1 MSDRDLNINIRT
13 TADTSGATQAA
24 ASLDRIRES
33 GESISQTSGVMDQIA
48 DSLSRVK
55 TVAEETG
62 AAMKDGMGAE
72 YEQALEN
79 ANSKL
84 DQYADALTA
93 AGSRMK
99 AAFND
104 NPGLTGFI
112 DEVTNAVLT
121 SEEFRKKLEQVDDVF
136 EVLNNKMS
144 DLDLGAK
151 WGDDL
156 DENLQQIIDGYNK
169 EMDAADKAA
178 EKAEAAE
185 ARKQQMGERRKYV
198 RRAATV
204 ERLEANNR
212 RASATYEE
220 LQAELESYIA
230 KLEEARKAGDNVA
243 QADALKNIQDLGRR
257 IKTAGDAGQLTST
270 QVKGL
275 AGQITIAA
283 TRILGMSSALRGAI
297 PFIRLFGTT
306 VKTAM
311 GPLGWAM
318 LLIQGLTAGI
328 TALIDHFKTKSDELE
343 RQAEEKKKNMEK
355 LIQEANELKAQL
367 NHEAILQTEN
377 DLTSKI
383 ASNRKIETEA
393 LRESVREQQR
403 LIDLQSKILDE
414 QDRARLLDAETD
426 FYDGKYGNPNSSE
439 ARRKLERVQEGIRMD
454 ANARHRA
461 ESEEAASFN
470 VRSAEEELAK
480 AREATEQLTSRVAA
494 FENSGILSSKERT
507 ILDGQ
512 IGKKEQQIMEN
523 LLSVAKTARN
533 ATERSGGFTG
543 LGRISSDDMRK
554 WIKTLIENGGD
565 TSRLD
570 ESWLQKGNAMFGQNF
585 RSARQLM
592 EEVLNAGN
600 GRQQIAQL
608 NELKNRRKRSD
619 EALIDQGGDLSTDD
633 SRKKAYKV
641 HDEALTEARK
651 KQVEAMD
658 VQYAAED
665 NLEKATR
672 ALSDRRALNAAQE
685 RRDEAQQRNTEAKQ
699 KNAVK
704 KEEED
709 RIQKLAEVQM
719 REQQEQLKKKIREQ
733 EKKEKEQEQQYKES
747 LKNPDLSR
755 PGQKRGVKEALNKV
769 SKELAPEI
777 RKAMADGKISTE
789 ESKDLSRQ
797 FIEAV
802 KAQGIAYR
810 GNLETLTSYFQET
823 LNIIQQQ
830 AVNAAEAQKTT
841 ESLKAQLESVKKQV
855 ITIQRQRKNSR

>member
-1 MSDRDLNINIRT
+1 MSDRNLNINIRT

-33 GESISQTSGVMDQIA
+33 GESMSQTSGVMDRIA

-55 TVAEETG
+55 TAAGETG
-62 AAMKDGMGAE
+62 DAMKDGMGAE

-185 ARKQQMGERRKYV
+185 ARKQQAA
-198 RRAATV
+198 AATV

-275 AGQITIAA
+275 AGQITLAA

>member
-1 MSDRDLNINIRT
+1 MSDRNLNINIRT

-33 GESISQTSGVMDQIA
+33 GESTSQTSGVMDRIA

-55 TVAEETG
+55 TAAGETG
-62 AAMKDGMGAE
+62 DAMKDGMGAE
-72 YEQALEN
+72 YEKALEN

-104 NPGLTGFI
+104 NPGLSGFI

-185 ARKQQMGERRKYV
+185 ARKQQAA
-198 RRAATV
+198 AATV

-283 TRILGMSSALRGAI
+283 TRILGMSSSLRGAI
-297 PFIRLFGTT
+297 PFIHLFGTT
-306 VKTAM
+306 IKTAM

-480 AREATEQLTSRVAA
+480 ARETAEQLTSRVAA
-494 FENSGILSSKERT
+494 LENSGILSSKERT

-533 ATERSGGFTG
+533 AAERSGGFTG

-570 ESWLQKGNAMFGQNF
+570 ESWLQKGNAMFGRNF

-592 EEVLNAGN
+592 EEALNAGN

-633 SRKKAYKV
+633 SRKEAYKV
-641 HDEALTEARK
+641 HDEALTEARG
-651 KQVEAMD
+651 KQVEAMN

-733 EKKEKEQEQQYKES
+733 EKKEKEQEQQYKKS

-777 RKAMADGKISTE
+777 QKAMADGKLSAE

-802 KAQGIAYR
+802 KTQGITYR
-810 GNLETLTSYFQET
+810 GNLETLTGYFQET

-830 AVNAAEAQKTT
+830 AINAAEAQKTT
-841 ESLKAQLESVKKQV
+841 ERLKTQLESVKKQV
-855 ITIQRQRKNSR
+855 TTIQRQRKNSR

>member
-1 MSDRDLNINIRT
+1 MSDRNLNINIRT

-33 GESISQTSGVMDQIA
+33 GESMSQTSGVMDRIA

-55 TVAEETG
+55 TAAGETG
-62 AAMKDGMGAE
+62 DAMKDGMGAE
-72 YEQALEN
+72 YEKALEN

-185 ARKQQMGERRKYV
+185 ARKQQAA
-198 RRAATV
+198 AATV

-283 TRILGMSSALRGAI
+283 TRILGMSSSLRGAI
-297 PFIRLFGTT
+297 PFIHLFGTT
-306 VKTAM
+306 IKTAM

-383 ASNRKIETEA
+383 AINRKIETEA

-461 ESEEAASFN
+461 ESEEEASFN
-470 VRSAEEELAK
+470 VRSAEEELVK
-480 AREATEQLTSRVAA
+480 AREAAEQLTSRVAA

-570 ESWLQKGNAMFGQNF
+570 ESWLQKGNAMFGRNF

-600 GRQQIAQL
+600 GRQQITQL

-733 EKKEKEQEQQYKES
+733 EKKEKEQEQQYKEF

>member
-185 ARKQQMGERRKYV
+185 ARKQQAA
-198 RRAATV
+198 AATV

-297 PFIRLFGTT
+297 PFIHLFGTT
-306 VKTAM
+306 IKTAM

-343 RQAEEKKKNMEK
+343 RQAEQATERMKKRARDAAESIKKSYEAIQDYNKADRTQEINKGFEDFIKGITAEYRLQTQEIERQIQLRREEAARQKGIDTQEAELARVKLDNDFEDGKITKRQRDYGMMMIDQNLDDKIRRRDLEVAQKEFMDYGKQLDTAVQNRDRLQDKDFDMKFIQGQMPSLQEVRGLFNQQQKAQERIDAANRELKKMPNPDELKKQIDNLSKIPFQGIDILDNSRSTLLKELKEKQEKQQRLLSARDTAQDEGNAANVRIDELRDLFRQSGVNFEPSYKRGTDVTSRTGEYQKALEDQNSKAKELADKLADAREEAGKLGDIMGAYERNIVDQERSIRTQDQLNSANIDLFNKRADKKEAQEAKKAQEK
-355 LIQEANELKAQL
+355 LEKEHERELKK
-367 NHEAILQTEN
+367 LQ
-377 DLTSKI
+377 
-383 ASNRKIETEA
+383 
-393 LRESVREQQR
+393 REQQKDAKNTSKTFVQG
-403 LIDLQSKILDE
+403 LLMKTGESSSPQQSDLANK
-414 QDRARLLDAETD
+414 ALDAI
-426 FYDGKYGNPNSSE
+426 
-439 ARRKLERVQEGIRMD
+439 RKNI
-454 ANARHRA
+454 
-461 ESEEAASFN
+461 EAAAADGHIDE
-470 VRSAEEELAK
+470 AEMRELGKLYVAKLQELGLATKRAVNGLKEELTQGL
-480 AREATEQLTSRVAA
+480 R
-494 FENSGILSSKERT
+494 GINAQ
-507 ILDGQ
+507 IDA
-512 IGKKEQQIMEN
+512 IGKWAN
-523 LLSVAKTARN
+523 T
-533 ATERSGGFTG
+533 TERQKRPGGIVN
-543 LGRISSDDMRK
+543 LPY
-554 WIKTLIENGGD
+554 
-565 TSRLD
+565 
-570 ESWLQKGNAMFGQNF
+570 
-585 RSARQLM
+585 
-592 EEVLNAGN
+592 
-600 GRQQIAQL
+600 
-608 NELKNRRKRSD
+608 RKR
-619 EALIDQGGDLSTDD
+619 
-633 SRKKAYKV
+633 
-641 HDEALTEARK
+641 
-651 KQVEAMD
+651 
-658 VQYAAED
+658 
-665 NLEKATR
+665 
-672 ALSDRRALNAAQE
+672 
-685 RRDEAQQRNTEAKQ
+685 
-699 KNAVK
+699 
-704 KEEED
+704 
-709 RIQKLAEVQM
+709 
-719 REQQEQLKKKIREQ
+719 
-733 EKKEKEQEQQYKES
+733 
-747 LKNPDLSR
+747 
-755 PGQKRGVKEALNKV
+755 
-769 SKELAPEI
+769 
-777 RKAMADGKISTE
+777 
-789 ESKDLSRQ
+789 
-797 FIEAV
+797 
-802 KAQGIAYR
+802 
-810 GNLETLTSYFQET
+810 
-823 LNIIQQQ
+823 
-830 AVNAAEAQKTT
+830 
-841 ESLKAQLESVKKQV
+841 
-855 ITIQRQRKNSR
+855 

>member
-185 ARKQQMGERRKYV
+185 ARKQQAA
-198 RRAATV
+198 AATV

-257 IKTAGDAGQLTST
+257 IKTAGDAGELTST

-343 RQAEEKKKNMEK
+343 RQAEQATERMKKRARDAAESIKKSYEAIQDYNKADRTQEINRGFEDFIK
-355 LIQEANELKAQL
+355 GITAEYRLQTQEIERQIQLRREEAARQKGIDTQEAELARVKLDNDFEDGKITKRQRDYGMMMIDQNLDDKIRRRDLEVAQKEFMDYGKQLDTAVQNRDRLQDKDFDMKFIQGQMPSLQEVERLFQQQFKAQ
-367 NHEAILQTEN
+367 ERI
-377 DLTSKI
+377 D
-383 ASNRKIETEA
+383 ASNRKLPETEKRIADLEKVVNTA
-393 LRESVREQQR
+393 LSKGVEPGEAYNELLRQKEKKERLLSARDAAQNEGNAATVRIDELRDLFRQSGVNFEPSYQKGTDVTSRTGEYQKALEDQNSKAKELADKLADAREEAGRIGDIMGAYERNIVDQERSIRTQDRLNSANIDLFNKRADKKEAQEAKKAQEKLEKERDRELKKLQREQQKDTKEAFKTFVQG
-403 LIDLQSKILDE
+403 LLMKTGESSSPQQSDLANK
-414 QDRARLLDAETD
+414 ALDAI
-426 FYDGKYGNPNSSE
+426 
-439 ARRKLERVQEGIRMD
+439 RKNI
-454 ANARHRA
+454 
-461 ESEEAASFN
+461 EAAAADGN
-470 VRSAEEELAK
+470 IDEAEMRELGKLYVAKLQELGLATKRAINGLKEELTQGL
-480 AREATEQLTSRVAA
+480 R
-494 FENSGILSSKERT
+494 GINAQ
-507 ILDGQ
+507 IDA
-512 IGKKEQQIMEN
+512 IGKWANTTQRQKRPGGIVN
-523 LLSVAKTARN
+523 LPY
-533 ATERSGGFTG
+533 
-543 LGRISSDDMRK
+543 
-554 WIKTLIENGGD
+554 
-565 TSRLD
+565 
-570 ESWLQKGNAMFGQNF
+570 
-585 RSARQLM
+585 
-592 EEVLNAGN
+592 
-600 GRQQIAQL
+600 
-608 NELKNRRKRSD
+608 RKR
-619 EALIDQGGDLSTDD
+619 
-633 SRKKAYKV
+633 
-641 HDEALTEARK
+641 
-651 KQVEAMD
+651 
-658 VQYAAED
+658 
-665 NLEKATR
+665 
-672 ALSDRRALNAAQE
+672 
-685 RRDEAQQRNTEAKQ
+685 
-699 KNAVK
+699 
-704 KEEED
+704 
-709 RIQKLAEVQM
+709 
-719 REQQEQLKKKIREQ
+719 
-733 EKKEKEQEQQYKES
+733 
-747 LKNPDLSR
+747 
-755 PGQKRGVKEALNKV
+755 
-769 SKELAPEI
+769 
-777 RKAMADGKISTE
+777 
-789 ESKDLSRQ
+789 
-797 FIEAV
+797 
-802 KAQGIAYR
+802 
-810 GNLETLTSYFQET
+810 
-823 LNIIQQQ
+823 
-830 AVNAAEAQKTT
+830 
-841 ESLKAQLESVKKQV
+841 
-855 ITIQRQRKNSR
+855 

>member
-1 MSDRDLNINIRT
+1 MSDRNLNINIKT

-185 ARKQQMGERRKYV
+185 ARRQQ
-198 RRAATV
+198 AAATTV

-275 AGQITIAA
+275 AGQITLAA

-747 LKNPDLSR
+747 LKIRIYPGLVRKEVLKKLSI
-755 PGQKRGVKEALNKV
+755 K
-769 SKELAPEI
+769 
-777 RKAMADGKISTE
+777 
-789 ESKDLSRQ
+789 
-797 FIEAV
+797 
-802 KAQGIAYR
+802 
-810 GNLETLTSYFQET
+810 
-823 LNIIQQQ
+823 
-830 AVNAAEAQKTT
+830 
-841 ESLKAQLESVKKQV
+841 
-855 ITIQRQRKNSR
+855 

>member
-13 TADTSGATQAA
+13 TADSSGATQAA

-185 ARKQQMGERRKYV
+185 ARKQQAA
-198 RRAATV
+198 AATV

-328 TALIDHFKTKSDELE
+328 TALIDHFKTKSDELV
-343 RQAEEKKKNMEK
+343 RQAEQATERMKKRARDAAESIKKSYEAIQDYNKADRTQEINK
-355 LIQEANELKAQL
+355 GFEDFIKGITAEYRLQTQEIERQIQLRREEAALQKGIDTQEAELARVKLDNDFEDGKITKRQRDYGMMMIDQNLDDKIRRRDLEVAQKEFMDYGRQLDTAVQNRDRLQDKDFDMKFIQGQMPSLQEVERLFQQQFKAQ
-367 NHEAILQTEN
+367 ERI
-377 DLTSKI
+377 D
-383 ASNRKIETEA
+383 ASNRKLKKVQDNIEKNESILKDPFTKINKYKRAENEISKLQAEQQRILAARDAAKSEGNAATIKINELRDLFRQSGVNFEPSYQKGTDVTSRTGEYQKALEDQNTKAKELADKLADAREEA
-393 LRESVREQQR
+393 GKLGDIMGAYERNIVDQERSIRTQDRLNSANIDLFNKRADKKEAQEAKKAQEKFEKERDRELKKLQREQQKDTKEAFKTFVQG
-403 LIDLQSKILDE
+403 LLMKTGESSSPQQSDLANK
-414 QDRARLLDAETD
+414 ALDAI
-426 FYDGKYGNPNSSE
+426 
-439 ARRKLERVQEGIRMD
+439 RKNI
-454 ANARHRA
+454 
-461 ESEEAASFN
+461 EAAAADGN
-470 VRSAEEELAK
+470 IDEAEMRELGKLYVAKLQELGLATKRDINGLKEELTQGLK
-480 AREATEQLTSRVAA
+480 
-494 FENSGILSSKERT
+494 GINT
-507 ILDGQ
+507 QIDA
-512 IGKKEQQIMEN
+512 IGKWANTTQRQKRPGGIVN
-523 LLSVAKTARN
+523 LPY
-533 ATERSGGFTG
+533 
-543 LGRISSDDMRK
+543 
-554 WIKTLIENGGD
+554 
-565 TSRLD
+565 
-570 ESWLQKGNAMFGQNF
+570 
-585 RSARQLM
+585 
-592 EEVLNAGN
+592 
-600 GRQQIAQL
+600 
-608 NELKNRRKRSD
+608 RKR
-619 EALIDQGGDLSTDD
+619 
-633 SRKKAYKV
+633 
-641 HDEALTEARK
+641 
-651 KQVEAMD
+651 
-658 VQYAAED
+658 
-665 NLEKATR
+665 
-672 ALSDRRALNAAQE
+672 
-685 RRDEAQQRNTEAKQ
+685 
-699 KNAVK
+699 
-704 KEEED
+704 
-709 RIQKLAEVQM
+709 
-719 REQQEQLKKKIREQ
+719 
-733 EKKEKEQEQQYKES
+733 
-747 LKNPDLSR
+747 
-755 PGQKRGVKEALNKV
+755 
-769 SKELAPEI
+769 
-777 RKAMADGKISTE
+777 
-789 ESKDLSRQ
+789 
-797 FIEAV
+797 
-802 KAQGIAYR
+802 
-810 GNLETLTSYFQET
+810 
-823 LNIIQQQ
+823 
-830 AVNAAEAQKTT
+830 
-841 ESLKAQLESVKKQV
+841 
-855 ITIQRQRKNSR
+855 

>member
-13 TADTSGATQAA
+13 TADTSGADQTTEAINKTREAA
-24 ASLDRIRES
+24 QEAGGS
-33 GESISQTSGVMDQIA
+33 A
-48 DSLSRVK
+48 DAINQVTDALNNVK
-55 TVAEETG
+55 TAAEETG

-169 EMDAADKAA
+169 EMDAADKTA

-185 ARKQQMGERRKYV
+185 ARKQQAA
-198 RRAATV
+198 AATV

-297 PFIRLFGTT
+297 PFIHLFGTT
-306 VKTAM
+306 IKTAM

-343 RQAEEKKKNMEK
+343 RQAEQATERMKKRARDAAESIKKSYEAIQDYNKADRTQEINK
-355 LIQEANELKAQL
+355 GFEDFIKGITAEYRLQTQEIERQIQLRREEAARQKGIDTQEAELARVKLDNDFEDGKITKRQRDYGMMMIDQNLDDKIRRRDLEVAQKEFMDYGKQLDTAVQNRDRLQDKDFDMKFIQGQMPSLQEVERLFQQQFKAQ
-367 NHEAILQTEN
+367 ERI
-377 DLTSKI
+377 D
-383 ASNRKIETEA
+383 ASNRKLPETEKRIADLEKVVNTA
-393 LRESVREQQR
+393 LSKGVEPGEAYNELLRQKEKKERLLSARDAAQNEGNAATVRIDELRDLFRQSGVNFEPSYQKGTDVTSRTGEYQKALEDQNSKAKELADKLADAREEAGRIGDIMGAYERNIVDQERSIRTQDRLNSANIDLFNKRADKKEAQEAKKAQEKLEKERDRELKKLQREQQKDTKEAFKTFVQG
-403 LIDLQSKILDE
+403 LLMKTGESSSPQQSDLANK
-414 QDRARLLDAETD
+414 ALDAI
-426 FYDGKYGNPNSSE
+426 
-439 ARRKLERVQEGIRMD
+439 RKNI
-454 ANARHRA
+454 
-461 ESEEAASFN
+461 EAAAADGN
-470 VRSAEEELAK
+470 IDEAEMRELGKLYVAKLQELGLATKRAINGLKEELTQGL
-480 AREATEQLTSRVAA
+480 R
-494 FENSGILSSKERT
+494 GINAQ
-507 ILDGQ
+507 IDA
-512 IGKKEQQIMEN
+512 IGKWANTTQRQKRPGGIVN
-523 LLSVAKTARN
+523 LPY
-533 ATERSGGFTG
+533 
-543 LGRISSDDMRK
+543 
-554 WIKTLIENGGD
+554 
-565 TSRLD
+565 
-570 ESWLQKGNAMFGQNF
+570 
-585 RSARQLM
+585 
-592 EEVLNAGN
+592 
-600 GRQQIAQL
+600 
-608 NELKNRRKRSD
+608 RKR
-619 EALIDQGGDLSTDD
+619 
-633 SRKKAYKV
+633 
-641 HDEALTEARK
+641 
-651 KQVEAMD
+651 
-658 VQYAAED
+658 
-665 NLEKATR
+665 
-672 ALSDRRALNAAQE
+672 
-685 RRDEAQQRNTEAKQ
+685 
-699 KNAVK
+699 
-704 KEEED
+704 
-709 RIQKLAEVQM
+709 
-719 REQQEQLKKKIREQ
+719 
-733 EKKEKEQEQQYKES
+733 
-747 LKNPDLSR
+747 
-755 PGQKRGVKEALNKV
+755 
-769 SKELAPEI
+769 
-777 RKAMADGKISTE
+777 
-789 ESKDLSRQ
+789 
-797 FIEAV
+797 
-802 KAQGIAYR
+802 
-810 GNLETLTSYFQET
+810 
-823 LNIIQQQ
+823 
-830 AVNAAEAQKTT
+830 
-841 ESLKAQLESVKKQV
+841 
-855 ITIQRQRKNSR
+855 

>member
-13 TADTSGATQAA
+13 TADTSGADQTTEAINKTREAA
-24 ASLDRIRES
+24 QEAGGSADAIN
-33 GESISQTSGVMDQIA
+33 QIT
-48 DSLSRVK
+48 DSLNNVK
-55 TVAEETG
+55 TAAEETG

-156 DENLQQIIDGYNK
+156 DENLQQIIDDYNK

-185 ARKQQMGERRKYV
+185 ARKQQAA
-198 RRAATV
+198 AATV

-297 PFIRLFGTT
+297 PFIHLFGTT
-306 VKTAM
+306 IKTAM

-719 REQQEQLKKKIREQ
+719 REQQVRCV
-733 EKKEKEQEQQYKES
+733 
-747 LKNPDLSR
+747 
-755 PGQKRGVKEALNKV
+755 QKWRL
-769 SKELAPEI
+769 
-777 RKAMADGKISTE
+777 R
-789 ESKDLSRQ
+789 
-797 FIEAV
+797 
-802 KAQGIAYR
+802 
-810 GNLETLTSYFQET
+810 
-823 LNIIQQQ
+823 
-830 AVNAAEAQKTT
+830 
-841 ESLKAQLESVKKQV
+841 
-855 ITIQRQRKNSR
+855 

>member
-13 TADTSGATQAA
+13 TADTSGADQTTEAINKTREAA
-24 ASLDRIRES
+24 QEAGGS
-33 GESISQTSGVMDQIA
+33 A
-48 DSLSRVK
+48 DAINQVTDALNNVK

-185 ARKQQMGERRKYV
+185 ARKQQAA
-198 RRAATV
+198 AATV

-257 IKTAGDAGQLTST
+257 IKTAGDAGELTST

-297 PFIRLFGTT
+297 PFIHLFGTT
-306 VKTAM
+306 IKTAM

-343 RQAEEKKKNMEK
+343 RQAEQATERMKKRARDAAESIKKSYEAIQDYNKADRTQEINK
-355 LIQEANELKAQL
+355 GFEDFIKGITAEYRLQTQEIERQIQLRREEAARQKGIDTQEAELARVKLDNDFEDGKITKRQRDYGMIMIDQNLDDKIRRRDLEVAQKEFMDYGRQLDTAVQNRDRLQDKDFDMKFIQGQMPSLQEVERLFQQQFKAQERI
-367 NHEAILQTEN
+367 N
-377 DLTSKI
+377 
-383 ASNRKIETEA
+383 ASNRKLKKVKDNIEKNESILKDPFTKINKYKRTENEISKLQAEQQRILAARDAAQSEGNAATIRIDELRDLFRQSGVNFEPSYQKGTDVTSRTGEYQKA
-393 LRESVREQQR
+393 LEDQNSKAKELADKLADAREEAGRIGDIMGAYERNIVDQERSIRTQDRLNSANIDLFNKRADKKEAQEAKKAQEKLEKERDRELKKLQREQQKDAKDASR
-403 LIDLQSKILDE
+403 TFVQGLLMKTGKRSSPQQSDLANK
-414 QDRARLLDAETD
+414 ALDAI
-426 FYDGKYGNPNSSE
+426 
-439 ARRKLERVQEGIRMD
+439 RKNI
-454 ANARHRA
+454 
-461 ESEEAASFN
+461 EAAAADGN
-470 VRSAEEELAK
+470 IDEAEMRELGKLYVAKLQELGLATKRAVNGLKEEL
-480 AREATEQLTSRVAA
+480 TQGL
-494 FENSGILSSKERT
+494 KE
-507 ILDGQ
+507 INAQIDA
-512 IGKKEQQIMEN
+512 IGKWANTTQRQKRPGGIVN
-523 LLSVAKTARN
+523 LPY
-533 ATERSGGFTG
+533 
-543 LGRISSDDMRK
+543 
-554 WIKTLIENGGD
+554 
-565 TSRLD
+565 
-570 ESWLQKGNAMFGQNF
+570 
-585 RSARQLM
+585 
-592 EEVLNAGN
+592 
-600 GRQQIAQL
+600 
-608 NELKNRRKRSD
+608 RKR
-619 EALIDQGGDLSTDD
+619 
-633 SRKKAYKV
+633 
-641 HDEALTEARK
+641 
-651 KQVEAMD
+651 
-658 VQYAAED
+658 
-665 NLEKATR
+665 
-672 ALSDRRALNAAQE
+672 
-685 RRDEAQQRNTEAKQ
+685 
-699 KNAVK
+699 
-704 KEEED
+704 
-709 RIQKLAEVQM
+709 
-719 REQQEQLKKKIREQ
+719 
-733 EKKEKEQEQQYKES
+733 
-747 LKNPDLSR
+747 
-755 PGQKRGVKEALNKV
+755 
-769 SKELAPEI
+769 
-777 RKAMADGKISTE
+777 
-789 ESKDLSRQ
+789 
-797 FIEAV
+797 
-802 KAQGIAYR
+802 
-810 GNLETLTSYFQET
+810 
-823 LNIIQQQ
+823 
-830 AVNAAEAQKTT
+830 
-841 ESLKAQLESVKKQV
+841 
-855 ITIQRQRKNSR
+855 

>member
-1 MSDRDLNINIRT
+1 MSDRNLNINIRT
-13 TADTSGATQAA
+13 TADTSGADQTTEAINKTREAA
-24 ASLDRIRES
+24 QEAGGSANAINQVTDALNN
-33 GESISQTSGVMDQIA
+33 
-48 DSLSRVK
+48 VK
-55 TVAEETG
+55 TAAEETG

-185 ARKQQMGERRKYV
+185 ARKQQAA
-198 RRAATV
+198 AATV

-297 PFIRLFGTT
+297 PFIHLFGTT
-306 VKTAM
+306 IKTAM

-343 RQAEEKKKNMEK
+343 RQAEQATERMKKRARDATESIKKSYEAIQDYNKADRTQEINK
-355 LIQEANELKAQL
+355 GFEDFIKGITAEYRLQTQEIERQIQLRREEAARQKGIDTQEAELARVKLDNDFEDGKITKRQRDYGMMMIDQNLDDKIRRRDLEVAQKEFMDYGKQLDTAVQNRDRLQDKDFDMKFIQGQMPSLQEVERLFQQQFKAQ
-367 NHEAILQTEN
+367 ERI
-377 DLTSKI
+377 D
-383 ASNRKIETEA
+383 ASNRKLPETEKRIADLEKVVNTA
-393 LRESVREQQR
+393 LSKGVEPGEAYNELLRQKEKKERLLSARDAAQNEGNAATVRIDELRDLFRQSGVNFEPSYQKGTDVTSRTGEYQKALEDQNSKAKELADKLADAREEAGRIGDIMGAYERNIVDQERSIRTQDRLNSANIDLFNKRADKKEAQEAKKAQEKLEKERDRELKKLQREQQKDTKEAFKTFVQG
-403 LIDLQSKILDE
+403 LLMKTGESSSPQQSDLANK
-414 QDRARLLDAETD
+414 ALDAI
-426 FYDGKYGNPNSSE
+426 
-439 ARRKLERVQEGIRMD
+439 RKNI
-454 ANARHRA
+454 
-461 ESEEAASFN
+461 EAAAADGN
-470 VRSAEEELAK
+470 IDEAEMRELGKLYVAKLQELGLATKRAINGLKEELTQGL
-480 AREATEQLTSRVAA
+480 R
-494 FENSGILSSKERT
+494 GINAQ
-507 ILDGQ
+507 IDA
-512 IGKKEQQIMEN
+512 IGKWANTTQRQKRPGGIVN
-523 LLSVAKTARN
+523 LPY
-533 ATERSGGFTG
+533 
-543 LGRISSDDMRK
+543 
-554 WIKTLIENGGD
+554 
-565 TSRLD
+565 
-570 ESWLQKGNAMFGQNF
+570 
-585 RSARQLM
+585 
-592 EEVLNAGN
+592 
-600 GRQQIAQL
+600 
-608 NELKNRRKRSD
+608 RKR
-619 EALIDQGGDLSTDD
+619 
-633 SRKKAYKV
+633 
-641 HDEALTEARK
+641 
-651 KQVEAMD
+651 
-658 VQYAAED
+658 
-665 NLEKATR
+665 
-672 ALSDRRALNAAQE
+672 
-685 RRDEAQQRNTEAKQ
+685 
-699 KNAVK
+699 
-704 KEEED
+704 
-709 RIQKLAEVQM
+709 
-719 REQQEQLKKKIREQ
+719 
-733 EKKEKEQEQQYKES
+733 
-747 LKNPDLSR
+747 
-755 PGQKRGVKEALNKV
+755 
-769 SKELAPEI
+769 
-777 RKAMADGKISTE
+777 
-789 ESKDLSRQ
+789 
-797 FIEAV
+797 
-802 KAQGIAYR
+802 
-810 GNLETLTSYFQET
+810 
-823 LNIIQQQ
+823 
-830 AVNAAEAQKTT
+830 
-841 ESLKAQLESVKKQV
+841 
-855 ITIQRQRKNSR
+855 

>member
-1 MSDRDLNINIRT
+1 
-13 TADTSGATQAA
+13 
-24 ASLDRIRES
+24 
-33 GESISQTSGVMDQIA
+33 
-48 DSLSRVK
+48 
-55 TVAEETG
+55 
-62 AAMKDGMGAE
+62 
-72 YEQALEN
+72 
-79 ANSKL
+79 
-84 DQYADALTA
+84 
-93 AGSRMK
+93 
-99 AAFND
+99 
-104 NPGLTGFI
+104 
-112 DEVTNAVLT
+112 
-121 SEEFRKKLEQVDDVF
+121 
-136 EVLNNKMS
+136 
-144 DLDLGAK
+144 
-151 WGDDL
+151 
-156 DENLQQIIDGYNK
+156 
-169 EMDAADKAA
+169 
-178 EKAEAAE
+178 
-185 ARKQQMGERRKYV
+185 
-198 RRAATV
+198 
-204 ERLEANNR
+204 
-212 RASATYEE
+212 
-220 LQAELESYIA
+220 
-230 KLEEARKAGDNVA
+230 
-243 QADALKNIQDLGRR
+243 
-257 IKTAGDAGQLTST
+257 
-270 QVKGL
+270 
-275 AGQITIAA
+275 
-283 TRILGMSSALRGAI
+283 
-297 PFIRLFGTT
+297 
-306 VKTAM
+306 
-311 GPLGWAM
+311 
-318 LLIQGLTAGI
+318 
-328 TALIDHFKTKSDELE
+328 
-343 RQAEEKKKNMEK
+343 MEK

-480 AREATEQLTSRVAA
+480 AREAAEQLTSRVAA
-494 FENSGILSSKERT
+494 FENSSKERT

-585 RSARQLM
+585 RSARQLK

-672 ALSDRRALNAAQE
+672 ALSDRRALNAAQ
-685 RRDEAQQRNTEAKQ
+685 R
-699 KNAVK
+699 
-704 KEEED
+704 
-709 RIQKLAEVQM
+709 
-719 REQQEQLKKKIREQ
+719 
-733 EKKEKEQEQQYKES
+733 
-747 LKNPDLSR
+747 
-755 PGQKRGVKEALNKV
+755 
-769 SKELAPEI
+769 
-777 RKAMADGKISTE
+777 
-789 ESKDLSRQ
+789 
-797 FIEAV
+797 
-802 KAQGIAYR
+802 
-810 GNLETLTSYFQET
+810 
-823 LNIIQQQ
+823 
-830 AVNAAEAQKTT
+830 
-841 ESLKAQLESVKKQV
+841 
-855 ITIQRQRKNSR
+855 

>member
-1 MSDRDLNINIRT
+1 MSDRNLNINIRT

-33 GESISQTSGVMDQIA
+33 GESMSQTSGVMDRIA

-55 TVAEETG
+55 TAAGETG
-62 AAMKDGMGAE
+62 DAMKDGMGAE
-72 YEQALEN
+72 YEKALEN

-185 ARKQQMGERRKYV
+185 ARKQQAA
-198 RRAATV
+198 AATV

-297 PFIRLFGTT
+297 PFIHLFGTT
-306 VKTAM
+306 IKTAM

-343 RQAEEKKKNMEK
+343 RQAEQATERMKKRARDAAESIKKSYEAIQDYNKADRTQEINK
-355 LIQEANELKAQL
+355 GFEDFIKGITAEYRLQTQEIERQIQLRREEAARQKGIDTQEAELARVKLDNDFEDGKITKRQRDYGMMMIDQNLDDKIRRRDLEVAQKEFMDYGKQLDTAVQNRDRLQDKDFDMKFIQGQMPSLQEVERLFQQQFKAQ
-367 NHEAILQTEN
+367 ERI
-377 DLTSKI
+377 D
-383 ASNRKIETEA
+383 ASNRKLPETEKRIADLEKVVNTA
-393 LRESVREQQR
+393 LSKGVEPGEAYNELLRQKEKKERLLSARDAAQNEGNAATVRIDELRDLFRQSGVNFEPSYQKGTDVTSRTGEYQKALEDQNSKAKELADKLADAREEAGKLGDIMGAYERNIVDQERSIRTQDQLNSANIDLFNKRADKKEAQEAKKAQEKLEKEHERELKKLQREQQKDAKNTSKTFVQG
-403 LIDLQSKILDE
+403 LLMKTGESSSPQQSDLANK
-414 QDRARLLDAETD
+414 ALDAI
-426 FYDGKYGNPNSSE
+426 
-439 ARRKLERVQEGIRMD
+439 RKNI
-454 ANARHRA
+454 
-461 ESEEAASFN
+461 EAAAADGHIDE
-470 VRSAEEELAK
+470 AEMRELGKLYVAKLQELGLATKRAVNGLKEELTQGL
-480 AREATEQLTSRVAA
+480 R
-494 FENSGILSSKERT
+494 GINAQ
-507 ILDGQ
+507 IDA
-512 IGKKEQQIMEN
+512 IGKWAN
-523 LLSVAKTARN
+523 T
-533 ATERSGGFTG
+533 TERQKRPGGIVN
-543 LGRISSDDMRK
+543 LPY
-554 WIKTLIENGGD
+554 
-565 TSRLD
+565 
-570 ESWLQKGNAMFGQNF
+570 
-585 RSARQLM
+585 
-592 EEVLNAGN
+592 
-600 GRQQIAQL
+600 
-608 NELKNRRKRSD
+608 RKR
-619 EALIDQGGDLSTDD
+619 
-633 SRKKAYKV
+633 
-641 HDEALTEARK
+641 
-651 KQVEAMD
+651 
-658 VQYAAED
+658 
-665 NLEKATR
+665 
-672 ALSDRRALNAAQE
+672 
-685 RRDEAQQRNTEAKQ
+685 
-699 KNAVK
+699 
-704 KEEED
+704 
-709 RIQKLAEVQM
+709 
-719 REQQEQLKKKIREQ
+719 
-733 EKKEKEQEQQYKES
+733 
-747 LKNPDLSR
+747 
-755 PGQKRGVKEALNKV
+755 
-769 SKELAPEI
+769 
-777 RKAMADGKISTE
+777 
-789 ESKDLSRQ
+789 
-797 FIEAV
+797 
-802 KAQGIAYR
+802 
-810 GNLETLTSYFQET
+810 
-823 LNIIQQQ
+823 
-830 AVNAAEAQKTT
+830 
-841 ESLKAQLESVKKQV
+841 
-855 ITIQRQRKNSR
+855 

>member
-13 TADTSGATQAA
+13 TADTSGADQTTEAINKTREAA
-24 ASLDRIRES
+24 QEAGGS
-33 GESISQTSGVMDQIA
+33 A
-48 DSLSRVK
+48 DTINQVTDALNNVK
-55 TVAEETG
+55 TAAEETG

-185 ARKQQMGERRKYV
+185 ARKQQAA
-198 RRAATV
+198 AATV

-297 PFIRLFGTT
+297 PFIHLFGTT
-306 VKTAM
+306 IKTAM

-328 TALIDHFKTKSDELE
+328 TALIDHFKTKSDELDKAAEKATERMKKRARDAAEAIKKSYEAIQDYNKADRTQEINKGFEDFIKGITTQYRLQTQEIE
-343 RQAEEKKKNMEK
+343 RQIQLRREEAARQKG
-355 LIQEANELKAQL
+355 IDTQEAELARVKLDNDFEDGKITKRQRDYGMMMIDQNLDDKIRRRDLEVAQKEFMDYGRQLDTAVQNRDRLQDKDFDMKFIQGQMPSLQEVERLFQQQFKAQ
-367 NHEAILQTEN
+367 ERI
-377 DLTSKI
+377 D
-383 ASNRKIETEA
+383 ASNRKLPETEKRIADLEKVVNTA
-393 LRESVREQQR
+393 LSKGVEPGEAYNELLRQKEKKERLLSARDAAQNEGNAATVRIDELRDLFRQSGVNFEPSYQKGTDVTSRTGEYQKALEDQNSKAKELADKLADAREEAGRIGDIMGAYERNIVDQERSIRTQDRLNSANIDLFNKRADKKEAQEAKKAQEKLEKERDRELKKLQREQQKDTKEAFKTFVQGLLMKTGESSSPSSQTWPTR
-403 LIDLQSKILDE
+403 HLMPYVKILKP
-414 QDRARLLDAETD
+414 Q
-426 FYDGKYGNPNSSE
+426 P
-439 ARRKLERVQEGIRMD
+439 RM
-454 ANARHRA
+454 
-461 ESEEAASFN
+461 
-470 VRSAEEELAK
+470 
-480 AREATEQLTSRVAA
+480 
-494 FENSGILSSKERT
+494 
-507 ILDGQ
+507 
-512 IGKKEQQIMEN
+512 
-523 LLSVAKTARN
+523 
-533 ATERSGGFTG
+533 
-543 LGRISSDDMRK
+543 
-554 WIKTLIENGGD
+554 
-565 TSRLD
+565 
-570 ESWLQKGNAMFGQNF
+570 
-585 RSARQLM
+585 
-592 EEVLNAGN
+592 
-600 GRQQIAQL
+600 
-608 NELKNRRKRSD
+608 
-619 EALIDQGGDLSTDD
+619 
-633 SRKKAYKV
+633 
-641 HDEALTEARK
+641 
-651 KQVEAMD
+651 
-658 VQYAAED
+658 
-665 NLEKATR
+665 
-672 ALSDRRALNAAQE
+672 
-685 RRDEAQQRNTEAKQ
+685 
-699 KNAVK
+699 
-704 KEEED
+704 
-709 RIQKLAEVQM
+709 
-719 REQQEQLKKKIREQ
+719 
-733 EKKEKEQEQQYKES
+733 
-747 LKNPDLSR
+747 
-755 PGQKRGVKEALNKV
+755 
-769 SKELAPEI
+769 
-777 RKAMADGKISTE
+777 
-789 ESKDLSRQ
+789 
-797 FIEAV
+797 
-802 KAQGIAYR
+802 
-810 GNLETLTSYFQET
+810 ETLMK
-823 LNIIQQQ
+823 L
-830 AVNAAEAQKTT
+830 
-841 ESLKAQLESVKKQV
+841 
-855 ITIQRQRKNSR
+855 R

>member
-185 ARKQQMGERRKYV
+185 ARKQQAA
-198 RRAATV
+198 AATV

-297 PFIRLFGTT
+297 PFIRMFGTT

-328 TALIDHFKTKSDELE
+328 TALIDHFKTKSDELDKAAEKAKRKHDEINQYLRDAEKGRLALVQKTKQEEAAHVINREYEQHIKNITYEYEKQTREIEYQLTLRKMEIAEKQGADTWKNKMQRLEVEEQYQDGKIGKHE
-343 RQAEEKKKNMEK
+343 RKYRLLLLDQELERITERARIQTAHEEDVALADKQGDAEGKRNTALGEASRLQNVKMSLPTVEEMSRLFRLESSELPYIIKEIKGKK
-355 LIQEANELKAQL
+355 
-367 NHEAILQTEN
+367 EAIKSFTDLGGYEDFVKQLRSELSELEIQKDNISGMIEKIKSIFNEESISFQPSYGLDKSGKPITDEQRTEEYKISLEKIGTRQQTAVEEAGKHQEELN
-377 DLTSKI
+377 DILKERVI
-383 ASNRKIETEA
+383 VQKGILRLETE
-393 LRESVREQQR
+393 
-403 LIDLQSKILDE
+403 
-414 QDRARLLDAETD
+414 
-426 FYDGKYGNPNSSE
+426 E
-439 ARRKLERVQEGIRMD
+439 ARNEQARKKESRVGEKEWKNDDKKEEQKAEKKLER
-454 ANARHRA
+454 
-461 ESEEAASFN
+461 
-470 VRSAEEELAK
+470 
-480 AREATEQLTSRVAA
+480 
-494 FENSGILSSKERT
+494 ERK
-507 ILDGQ
+507 Q
-512 IGKKEQQIMEN
+512 
-523 LLSVAKTARN
+523 
-533 ATERSGGFTG
+533 
-543 LGRISSDDMRK
+543 
-554 WIKTLIENGGD
+554 
-565 TSRLD
+565 
-570 ESWLQKGNAMFGQNF
+570 
-585 RSARQLM
+585 
-592 EEVLNAGN
+592 
-600 GRQQIAQL
+600 
-608 NELKNRRKRSD
+608 ELKR
-619 EALIDQGGDLSTDD
+619 L
-633 SRKKAYKV
+633 
-641 HDEALTEARK
+641 
-651 KQVEAMD
+651 
-658 VQYAAED
+658 
-665 NLEKATR
+665 
-672 ALSDRRALNAAQE
+672 
-685 RRDEAQQRNTEAKQ
+685 
-699 KNAVK
+699 
-704 KEEED
+704 
-709 RIQKLAEVQM
+709 
-719 REQQEQLKKKIREQ
+719 QQEQKREADKAIKTFVEGFTINAGKSATPHQASLVNKAVDGIRKDIERAAADGYIDPEELQNLNKLFVGKLTELGVASRQVLQGLKQMFESNIGAIN
-733 EKKEKEQEQQYKES
+733 KEITEIKRTQRMQ
-747 LKNPDLSR
+747 LSR
-755 PGQKRGVKEALNKV
+755 ERL
-769 SKELAPEI
+769 
-777 RKAMADGKISTE
+777 R
-789 ESKDLSRQ
+789 R
-797 FIEAV
+797 
-802 KAQGIAYR
+802 
-810 GNLETLTSYFQET
+810 
-823 LNIIQQQ
+823 
-830 AVNAAEAQKTT
+830 
-841 ESLKAQLESVKKQV
+841 
-855 ITIQRQRKNSR
+855 

>member
-185 ARKQQMGERRKYV
+185 ARKQQAA
-198 RRAATV
+198 AATV

-243 QADALKNIQDLGRR
+243 QADTLKNIQDLGRR

-275 AGQITIAA
+275 AGQITLAA

-328 TALIDHFKTKSDELE
+328 TALIDHFKTKSDELV
-343 RQAEEKKKNMEK
+343 RQAEQATERMKKRARDAAESIKKSYEAIQDYNKADRTQEINK
-355 LIQEANELKAQL
+355 GFEDFIKGITAEYRLQTQEIERQIQLRREEAARQKGIDTQEAELARVKLDNDFEDGKITKRQRDYGMMMIDQNLDDKIRRRDLEVAQKEFMDYGKQLDTAVQNRDRLQDKDFDMKFIQGQMPSLQEVERLFQQQFKAQ
-367 NHEAILQTEN
+367 ERI
-377 DLTSKI
+377 D
-383 ASNRKIETEA
+383 ASNRKLPETEKRIADLEKVVNTA
-393 LRESVREQQR
+393 LSKGVEPGEAYNELLRQKEKKERLLSARDAAQNEGNAATVRIDELRDLFRQSGVNFEPSYQKGTDVTSRTGEYQKALEDQNSKAKELADKLADAREEAGRIGDIMGAYERNIVDQERSIRTQDRLNSANIDLFNKRADKKEAQEAKKAQEKLEKERDRELKKLQREQQKDTKEAFKTFVQG
-403 LIDLQSKILDE
+403 LLMKTGESSSPQQSDLANK
-414 QDRARLLDAETD
+414 ALDAI
-426 FYDGKYGNPNSSE
+426 
-439 ARRKLERVQEGIRMD
+439 RKNI
-454 ANARHRA
+454 
-461 ESEEAASFN
+461 EAAAADGN
-470 VRSAEEELAK
+470 IDEAEMRELGKLYVAKLQELGLATKRAINGLKEELTQGL
-480 AREATEQLTSRVAA
+480 R
-494 FENSGILSSKERT
+494 GINAQ
-507 ILDGQ
+507 IDA
-512 IGKKEQQIMEN
+512 IGKWANTTQRQKRPGGIVN
-523 LLSVAKTARN
+523 LPY
-533 ATERSGGFTG
+533 
-543 LGRISSDDMRK
+543 
-554 WIKTLIENGGD
+554 
-565 TSRLD
+565 
-570 ESWLQKGNAMFGQNF
+570 
-585 RSARQLM
+585 
-592 EEVLNAGN
+592 
-600 GRQQIAQL
+600 
-608 NELKNRRKRSD
+608 RKR
-619 EALIDQGGDLSTDD
+619 
-633 SRKKAYKV
+633 
-641 HDEALTEARK
+641 
-651 KQVEAMD
+651 
-658 VQYAAED
+658 
-665 NLEKATR
+665 
-672 ALSDRRALNAAQE
+672 
-685 RRDEAQQRNTEAKQ
+685 
-699 KNAVK
+699 
-704 KEEED
+704 
-709 RIQKLAEVQM
+709 
-719 REQQEQLKKKIREQ
+719 
-733 EKKEKEQEQQYKES
+733 
-747 LKNPDLSR
+747 
-755 PGQKRGVKEALNKV
+755 
-769 SKELAPEI
+769 
-777 RKAMADGKISTE
+777 
-789 ESKDLSRQ
+789 
-797 FIEAV
+797 
-802 KAQGIAYR
+802 
-810 GNLETLTSYFQET
+810 
-823 LNIIQQQ
+823 
-830 AVNAAEAQKTT
+830 
-841 ESLKAQLESVKKQV
+841 
-855 ITIQRQRKNSR
+855 

>member
-185 ARKQQMGERRKYV
+185 ARKQQAA
-198 RRAATV
+198 AATV

-275 AGQITIAA
+275 AGQITLAA

-343 RQAEEKKKNMEK
+343 RQAEQATERMKKRARDAAESIKKSYEAIQDYNKADRTQEINK
-355 LIQEANELKAQL
+355 GFEDFIKGITAEYRLQTQEIERQIQLRREEAARQKGIDTQEAELARVKLDNDFEDGKITKRQRDYGMMMIDQNLDDKIRRRDLEVAQKEFMDYGRQLDTAVQNRDRLQDKDFDMKFIQGQMPSLQEVERLFQQQFKAQ
-367 NHEAILQTEN
+367 ERI
-377 DLTSKI
+377 D
-383 ASNRKIETEA
+383 ASNRKLKKVKDNIEKNESILKDPFTKINKYKRTENEISKLQAEQQRILAARDAAQSEGNAATIRIDELRDLFRQSGVNFEPSYQKGTDVTSRTGEYQKA
-393 LRESVREQQR
+393 LEDQNSKAKELADKLADAREEAGRIGDIMGAYERNIVDQERSIRTQDRLNSANIDLFNKRADKKEAQEAKKAQEKLEKERDRELKKLQREQQKDAKDASR
-403 LIDLQSKILDE
+403 TFVQGLLMKTGKRSSPQQSDLANK
-414 QDRARLLDAETD
+414 ALDA
-426 FYDGKYGNPNSSE
+426 
-439 ARRKLERVQEGIRMD
+439 
-454 ANARHRA
+454 
-461 ESEEAASFN
+461 
-470 VRSAEEELAK
+470 
-480 AREATEQLTSRVAA
+480 
-494 FENSGILSSKERT
+494 
-507 ILDGQ
+507 
-512 IGKKEQQIMEN
+512 
-523 LLSVAKTARN
+523 
-533 ATERSGGFTG
+533 
-543 LGRISSDDMRK
+543 
-554 WIKTLIENGGD
+554 
-565 TSRLD
+565 
-570 ESWLQKGNAMFGQNF
+570 
-585 RSARQLM
+585 
-592 EEVLNAGN
+592 
-600 GRQQIAQL
+600 
-608 NELKNRRKRSD
+608 
-619 EALIDQGGDLSTDD
+619 
-633 SRKKAYKV
+633 
-641 HDEALTEARK
+641 
-651 KQVEAMD
+651 
-658 VQYAAED
+658 
-665 NLEKATR
+665 
-672 ALSDRRALNAAQE
+672 
-685 RRDEAQQRNTEAKQ
+685 
-699 KNAVK
+699 
-704 KEEED
+704 
-709 RIQKLAEVQM
+709 
-719 REQQEQLKKKIREQ
+719 
-733 EKKEKEQEQQYKES
+733 
-747 LKNPDLSR
+747 
-755 PGQKRGVKEALNKV
+755 
-769 SKELAPEI
+769 I
-777 RKAMADGKISTE
+777 RKN
-789 ESKDLSRQ
+789 
-797 FIEAV
+797 IEAV
-802 KAQGIAYR
+802 AAD
-810 GNLETLTSYFQET
+810 GNIDEAEMRELGKLYVAKLQELGLAT
-823 LNIIQQQ
+823 KR
-830 AVNAAEAQKTT
+830 AVNGLKEELTQGLKEINAQIDAIGKWANTT
-841 ESLKAQLESVKKQV
+841 
-855 ITIQRQRKNSR
+855 QRQKRPGGIVNLPYRKR

>member
-13 TADTSGATQAA
+13 TADTSGADQTTEAINKTREAA
-24 ASLDRIRES
+24 QEAGGSADAIN
-33 GESISQTSGVMDQIA
+33 QVT
-48 DSLSRVK
+48 DSLNNVK
-55 TVAEETG
+55 TAAEETG

-185 ARKQQMGERRKYV
+185 ARKQQAA
-198 RRAATV
+198 AATV

-257 IKTAGDAGQLTST
+257 IKTAGDAGELTST

-297 PFIRLFGTT
+297 PFIHLFGTT
-306 VKTAM
+306 IKTAM

-461 ESEEAASFN
+461 ESEEAALFN

-523 LLSVAKTARN
+523 LLSVAKTVRN

-608 NELKNRRKRSD
+608 NELKNRGKRSD
-619 EALIDQGGDLSTDD
+619 EALID
-633 SRKKAYKV
+633 
-641 HDEALTEARK
+641 
-651 KQVEAMD
+651 
-658 VQYAAED
+658 
-665 NLEKATR
+665 
-672 ALSDRRALNAAQE
+672 
-685 RRDEAQQRNTEAKQ
+685 
-699 KNAVK
+699 
-704 KEEED
+704 
-709 RIQKLAEVQM
+709 
-719 REQQEQLKKKIREQ
+719 
-733 EKKEKEQEQQYKES
+733 
-747 LKNPDLSR
+747 
-755 PGQKRGVKEALNKV
+755 RG
-769 SKELAPEI
+769 EI
-777 RKAMADGKISTE
+777 
-789 ESKDLSRQ
+789 
-797 FIEAV
+797 
-802 KAQGIAYR
+802 
-810 GNLETLTSYFQET
+810 
-823 LNIIQQQ
+823 
-830 AVNAAEAQKTT
+830 
-841 ESLKAQLESVKKQV
+841 
-855 ITIQRQRKNSR
+855 

>member
-185 ARKQQMGERRKYV
+185 ARKQQAA
-198 RRAATV
+198 AATV

-297 PFIRLFGTT
+297 PFIHLFGTT
-306 VKTAM
+306 IKTAM

-343 RQAEEKKKNMEK
+343 RQAEQATERMKKRARDAAESIKKSYEAIQDYNKADRTQEINK
-355 LIQEANELKAQL
+355 GFEDFIKGITAEYRLQTQEIERQIQLRREEAARQKGIDTQEAELARVKLDNDFEDGKITKRQRDYGMMMIDQNLDDKIRRRDLEVAQKEFMDYGKQLDTAVQNRDRLQDKDFDMKFIQGQMPSLQEVERLFQQQFKAQ
-367 NHEAILQTEN
+367 ERI
-377 DLTSKI
+377 D
-383 ASNRKIETEA
+383 ASNRKLPETEKRIADLEKVVNTA
-393 LRESVREQQR
+393 LSKGVEPGEAYNELLRQKEKKERLLSARDAAQNEGNAATVRIDELRDLFRQSGVNFEPSYQKGTDVTSRTGEYQKALEDQNSKAKELADKLADAREEAGKIGDIMGAYERNIVDQERSIRTQDRLNSANIDLFNKRADKKEAQEAKKAQEKLEKERDRELKKLQREQQKDAKNTSKTFVQG
-403 LIDLQSKILDE
+403 LLMKTGESSSPQQSDLANK
-414 QDRARLLDAETD
+414 ALDAI
-426 FYDGKYGNPNSSE
+426 
-439 ARRKLERVQEGIRMD
+439 RKNI
-454 ANARHRA
+454 
-461 ESEEAASFN
+461 EAAAADGHIDE
-470 VRSAEEELAK
+470 AEMRELGKLYVAKLQELGLATKRAINGLKEELTQGL
-480 AREATEQLTSRVAA
+480 R
-494 FENSGILSSKERT
+494 GINAQ
-507 ILDGQ
+507 IDA
-512 IGKKEQQIMEN
+512 IGKWANTTQRQKRPGGIVN
-523 LLSVAKTARN
+523 LPY
-533 ATERSGGFTG
+533 
-543 LGRISSDDMRK
+543 
-554 WIKTLIENGGD
+554 
-565 TSRLD
+565 
-570 ESWLQKGNAMFGQNF
+570 
-585 RSARQLM
+585 
-592 EEVLNAGN
+592 
-600 GRQQIAQL
+600 
-608 NELKNRRKRSD
+608 RKR
-619 EALIDQGGDLSTDD
+619 
-633 SRKKAYKV
+633 
-641 HDEALTEARK
+641 
-651 KQVEAMD
+651 
-658 VQYAAED
+658 
-665 NLEKATR
+665 
-672 ALSDRRALNAAQE
+672 
-685 RRDEAQQRNTEAKQ
+685 
-699 KNAVK
+699 
-704 KEEED
+704 
-709 RIQKLAEVQM
+709 
-719 REQQEQLKKKIREQ
+719 
-733 EKKEKEQEQQYKES
+733 
-747 LKNPDLSR
+747 
-755 PGQKRGVKEALNKV
+755 
-769 SKELAPEI
+769 
-777 RKAMADGKISTE
+777 
-789 ESKDLSRQ
+789 
-797 FIEAV
+797 
-802 KAQGIAYR
+802 
-810 GNLETLTSYFQET
+810 
-823 LNIIQQQ
+823 
-830 AVNAAEAQKTT
+830 
-841 ESLKAQLESVKKQV
+841 
-855 ITIQRQRKNSR
+855 

>member
-1 MSDRDLNINIRT
+1 MSDRNLNINIRT

-24 ASLDRIRES
+24 ASLDRVRET
-33 GESISQTSGVMDQIA
+33 GESMSQTSGVMDQIA

-55 TVAEETG
+55 TAAGETG
-62 AAMKDGMGAE
+62 DAMKDGMGAE
-72 YEQALEN
+72 YEKALEN

-185 ARKQQMGERRKYV
+185 ARKQQAA
-198 RRAATV
+198 AATV

-283 TRILGMSSALRGAI
+283 TRILGMSSSLRGAI
-297 PFIRLFGTT
+297 PFIHLFGTT
-306 VKTAM
+306 IKTAM

-461 ESEEAASFN
+461 EAEEAASFN

-480 AREATEQLTSRVAA
+480 ARETAEQLTSRVAA
-494 FENSGILSSKERT
+494 LENSGILSSKERT

-533 ATERSGGFTG
+533 AAERSGGFTG

-570 ESWLQKGNAMFGQNF
+570 ESWLQKGNAMFGRNF

-592 EEVLNAGN
+592 EEALNAGN

-633 SRKKAYKV
+633 SRKEAYKV
-641 HDEALTEARK
+641 HDEALTEARG
-651 KQVEAMD
+651 KQVEAMN

-777 RKAMADGKISTE
+777 QKAMADGKLSAE

-802 KAQGIAYR
+802 KAQGITYR
-810 GNLETLTSYFQET
+810 GNLETLTGYFQET

-830 AVNAAEAQKTT
+830 AINAAEAQKTT
-841 ESLKAQLESVKKQV
+841 ERLKTQLESVKKQV
-855 ITIQRQRKNSR
+855 TTIQRQRKNSR

>member
-13 TADTSGATQAA
+13 TADTSGADQTTEAINKTREAA
-24 ASLDRIRES
+24 QEAGGS
-33 GESISQTSGVMDQIA
+33 A
-48 DSLSRVK
+48 DTINQVTDALNNVK
-55 TVAEETG
+55 TAAEETG

-185 ARKQQMGERRKYV
+185 ARKQQAA
-198 RRAATV
+198 AATV

-297 PFIRLFGTT
+297 PFIHLFGTT
-306 VKTAM
+306 IKTAM

-328 TALIDHFKTKSDELE
+328 TALIDHFKTKSDELDKAAEKATERMKKRARDAAEAIKKSYEAIQDYNKADRTQEINKGFEDFIKGITTQYRLQTQEIE
-343 RQAEEKKKNMEK
+343 RQIQLRREEAARQKG
-355 LIQEANELKAQL
+355 IDTQEAELARVKLDNDFEDGKITKRQRDYGMMMIDQNLDDKIRRRDLEVAQKEFMDYGRQLDTAVQNRDRLQDKDFDMKFIQGQMPSLQEVERLFQQQFKAQ
-367 NHEAILQTEN
+367 ERI
-377 DLTSKI
+377 D
-383 ASNRKIETEA
+383 ASNRKLPETEKRIADLEKVVNTA
-393 LRESVREQQR
+393 LSKGVEPGEAYNELLRQKEKKERLLSARDAAQNEGNAATVRIDELRDLFRQSGVNFEPSYQKGTDVTSRTGEYQKALEDQNSKAKELADKLADAREEAGRIGDIMGAYERNIVDQERSIRTQDRLNSANIDLFNKRADKKEAQEAKKAQEKLEKERDRELKKLQREQQKDTKEAFKTFVQG
-403 LIDLQSKILDE
+403 LLMKTGESSSPQQSDLANK
-414 QDRARLLDAETD
+414 ALDAI
-426 FYDGKYGNPNSSE
+426 
-439 ARRKLERVQEGIRMD
+439 RKNI
-454 ANARHRA
+454 
-461 ESEEAASFN
+461 EAAAADGN
-470 VRSAEEELAK
+470 IDEAEMRELGKLYVAKLQELGLATKRAINGLKEELTQGL
-480 AREATEQLTSRVAA
+480 R
-494 FENSGILSSKERT
+494 GINAQ
-507 ILDGQ
+507 IDA
-512 IGKKEQQIMEN
+512 IGKWANTTQRQKRPGGIVN
-523 LLSVAKTARN
+523 LPY
-533 ATERSGGFTG
+533 
-543 LGRISSDDMRK
+543 
-554 WIKTLIENGGD
+554 
-565 TSRLD
+565 
-570 ESWLQKGNAMFGQNF
+570 
-585 RSARQLM
+585 
-592 EEVLNAGN
+592 
-600 GRQQIAQL
+600 
-608 NELKNRRKRSD
+608 RKR
-619 EALIDQGGDLSTDD
+619 
-633 SRKKAYKV
+633 
-641 HDEALTEARK
+641 
-651 KQVEAMD
+651 
-658 VQYAAED
+658 
-665 NLEKATR
+665 
-672 ALSDRRALNAAQE
+672 
-685 RRDEAQQRNTEAKQ
+685 
-699 KNAVK
+699 
-704 KEEED
+704 
-709 RIQKLAEVQM
+709 
-719 REQQEQLKKKIREQ
+719 
-733 EKKEKEQEQQYKES
+733 
-747 LKNPDLSR
+747 
-755 PGQKRGVKEALNKV
+755 
-769 SKELAPEI
+769 
-777 RKAMADGKISTE
+777 
-789 ESKDLSRQ
+789 
-797 FIEAV
+797 
-802 KAQGIAYR
+802 
-810 GNLETLTSYFQET
+810 
-823 LNIIQQQ
+823 
-830 AVNAAEAQKTT
+830 
-841 ESLKAQLESVKKQV
+841 
-855 ITIQRQRKNSR
+855 

>member
-185 ARKQQMGERRKYV
+185 ARKQQAA
-198 RRAATV
+198 AATV

-212 RASATYEE
+212 RATATYEE

-275 AGQITIAA
+275 AGQITLAA
-283 TRILGMSSALRGAI
+283 TRILGMSSSLRGAI
-297 PFIRLFGTT
+297 PFIHLFGTT

-328 TALIDHFKTKSDELE
+328 TALIDHFKAKSDELE

-480 AREATEQLTSRVAA
+480 AREAAEQLTSRVAA

>member
-1 MSDRDLNINIRT
+1 MSDRNLNINIRT
-13 TADTSGATQAA
+13 TADTSGADQTTEAINKTREAA
-24 ASLDRIRES
+24 QEAGGS
-33 GESISQTSGVMDQIA
+33 A
-48 DSLSRVK
+48 DAINQVTDALNNVK
-55 TVAEETG
+55 TAAEETG

-185 ARKQQMGERRKYV
+185 ARKQQAA
-198 RRAATV
+198 AATV

-297 PFIRLFGTT
+297 PFIRMFGTT

-328 TALIDHFKTKSDELE
+328 TALIDHFKTKSDELDKAAEKAKRKHDEINQYLRDAEKGRLALVQKTKQEEAAHVINREYEQFVKNITYEYQQQTREIEYQLTLRKMEIAEKQGADTWKNKMQRLEVEEQYQDGKIGKHE
-343 RQAEEKKKNMEK
+343 RKYRLLLLDQELERITERARIQTAHEEDVALADKQGDAEGKRNTALGEASRLQNVKMSLPTVEEMSRLFRLESSELPYIIKEIKGKK
-355 LIQEANELKAQL
+355 
-367 NHEAILQTEN
+367 EAIKSFTDLGGYEDFVKQLRSELSELEIQKDNISGMIEKIKSIFNEESISFQPSYGLDKSGKPITDEQRTEEYKISLEKIGTRQQTAVEEAGKHQEELN
-377 DLTSKI
+377 DILKERVI
-383 ASNRKIETEA
+383 VQKGILRLETE
-393 LRESVREQQR
+393 
-403 LIDLQSKILDE
+403 
-414 QDRARLLDAETD
+414 
-426 FYDGKYGNPNSSE
+426 E
-439 ARRKLERVQEGIRMD
+439 ARNEQARKKESRVGEKEWKNDDKKEEQKAEKKLER
-454 ANARHRA
+454 
-461 ESEEAASFN
+461 
-470 VRSAEEELAK
+470 
-480 AREATEQLTSRVAA
+480 
-494 FENSGILSSKERT
+494 ERK
-507 ILDGQ
+507 Q
-512 IGKKEQQIMEN
+512 
-523 LLSVAKTARN
+523 
-533 ATERSGGFTG
+533 
-543 LGRISSDDMRK
+543 
-554 WIKTLIENGGD
+554 
-565 TSRLD
+565 
-570 ESWLQKGNAMFGQNF
+570 
-585 RSARQLM
+585 
-592 EEVLNAGN
+592 
-600 GRQQIAQL
+600 
-608 NELKNRRKRSD
+608 ELKR
-619 EALIDQGGDLSTDD
+619 L
-633 SRKKAYKV
+633 
-641 HDEALTEARK
+641 
-651 KQVEAMD
+651 
-658 VQYAAED
+658 
-665 NLEKATR
+665 
-672 ALSDRRALNAAQE
+672 
-685 RRDEAQQRNTEAKQ
+685 
-699 KNAVK
+699 
-704 KEEED
+704 
-709 RIQKLAEVQM
+709 
-719 REQQEQLKKKIREQ
+719 QQEQKREADKAIKTFVEGFTINAGKSATPHQASLVNKAVDGIRKDIERAAADGYIDPEELQNLNKLFVGKLTELGVASRQVLQGLKQMFESNIGAIN
-733 EKKEKEQEQQYKES
+733 KEITEIKRTQRMQ
-747 LKNPDLSR
+747 LSR
-755 PGQKRGVKEALNKV
+755 ERL
-769 SKELAPEI
+769 
-777 RKAMADGKISTE
+777 R
-789 ESKDLSRQ
+789 R
-797 FIEAV
+797 
-802 KAQGIAYR
+802 
-810 GNLETLTSYFQET
+810 
-823 LNIIQQQ
+823 
-830 AVNAAEAQKTT
+830 
-841 ESLKAQLESVKKQV
+841 
-855 ITIQRQRKNSR
+855 

>member
-1 MSDRDLNINIRT
+1 MSDRNLNINIRT

-33 GESISQTSGVMDQIA
+33 GESMSQTSGVMDRIA

-55 TVAEETG
+55 TAAGETG
-62 AAMKDGMGAE
+62 DAMKDGMGAE
-72 YEQALEN
+72 YEKALEN

-185 ARKQQMGERRKYV
+185 ARKQQAA
-198 RRAATV
+198 AATV

-297 PFIRLFGTT
+297 PFIHLFGTT
-306 VKTAM
+306 IKTAM

-480 AREATEQLTSRVAA
+480 AREAAEQLTSRVAVL
-494 FENSGILSSKERT
+494 ENSGILSSKERT

-533 ATERSGGFTG
+533 AAERSGGFTG

-570 ESWLQKGNAMFGQNF
+570 ESWLQKGNAMFGRNF

-633 SRKKAYKV
+633 SRKEAYKV
-641 HDEALTEARK
+641 HDEALTEARG
-651 KQVEAMD
+651 KQVEAMN
-658 VQYAAED
+658 VQYEAED

-777 RKAMADGKISTE
+777 QKAMADGKLSAE

-802 KAQGIAYR
+802 KAQGITYR
-810 GNLETLTSYFQET
+810 GNLETLTGYFQET

-830 AVNAAEAQKTT
+830 AINAAEAQKTT
-841 ESLKAQLESVKKQV
+841 ERLKSQLELVKKQV
-855 ITIQRQRKNSR
+855 TTIQRQRKNSR

>member
-13 TADTSGATQAA
+13 TADTSGADQTTEAINKTREAA
-24 ASLDRIRES
+24 QEAGGS
-33 GESISQTSGVMDQIA
+33 A
-48 DSLSRVK
+48 DAINQVTDALNNVK

-185 ARKQQMGERRKYV
+185 ARKQQAA
-198 RRAATV
+198 AATV

-257 IKTAGDAGQLTST
+257 IKTAGDAGELTST

-297 PFIRLFGTT
+297 PFIHLFGTT
-306 VKTAM
+306 IKTAM

-343 RQAEEKKKNMEK
+343 RQAEQATERMKKRARDAAESIKKSYEAIQDYNKADRTQEINK
-355 LIQEANELKAQL
+355 GFEDFIKGITAEYRLQTQEIERQIQLRREEAARQKGIDTQEAELARVKLDNDFEDGKITKRQRDYGMIMIDQNLDDKIRRRDLEVAQKEFMDYGRQLDTAVQNRDRLQDKDFDMKFIQGQMPSLQEVERLFQQQFKAQERI
-367 NHEAILQTEN
+367 N
-377 DLTSKI
+377 
-383 ASNRKIETEA
+383 ASNRKLKKVKDNIEKNESILKDPFTKINKYKRTENEISKLQAEQQRILAARDAAQSEGNAATIRIDELRDLFRQSGVNFEPSYQKGTDVTSRTGEYQKA
-393 LRESVREQQR
+393 LEDQNSKAKELADKLADAREEAGRIGDIMGAYERNIVDQERSIRTQDWLNSANIDLFNKRADKKEAQEAKKAQEKLEKERDRELKKLQREQQKDAKDASR
-403 LIDLQSKILDE
+403 TFVQGLLMKTGKRSSPQQSDLANK
-414 QDRARLLDAETD
+414 ALDAI
-426 FYDGKYGNPNSSE
+426 
-439 ARRKLERVQEGIRMD
+439 RKNI
-454 ANARHRA
+454 
-461 ESEEAASFN
+461 EAAAADGN
-470 VRSAEEELAK
+470 IDEAEMRELGKLYVAKLQELGLATKRAVNGLKEEL
-480 AREATEQLTSRVAA
+480 TQGL
-494 FENSGILSSKERT
+494 KE
-507 ILDGQ
+507 INAQIDA
-512 IGKKEQQIMEN
+512 IGKWANTTQRQKRPGGIVN
-523 LLSVAKTARN
+523 LPY
-533 ATERSGGFTG
+533 
-543 LGRISSDDMRK
+543 
-554 WIKTLIENGGD
+554 
-565 TSRLD
+565 
-570 ESWLQKGNAMFGQNF
+570 
-585 RSARQLM
+585 
-592 EEVLNAGN
+592 
-600 GRQQIAQL
+600 
-608 NELKNRRKRSD
+608 RKR
-619 EALIDQGGDLSTDD
+619 
-633 SRKKAYKV
+633 
-641 HDEALTEARK
+641 
-651 KQVEAMD
+651 
-658 VQYAAED
+658 
-665 NLEKATR
+665 
-672 ALSDRRALNAAQE
+672 
-685 RRDEAQQRNTEAKQ
+685 
-699 KNAVK
+699 
-704 KEEED
+704 
-709 RIQKLAEVQM
+709 
-719 REQQEQLKKKIREQ
+719 
-733 EKKEKEQEQQYKES
+733 
-747 LKNPDLSR
+747 
-755 PGQKRGVKEALNKV
+755 
-769 SKELAPEI
+769 
-777 RKAMADGKISTE
+777 
-789 ESKDLSRQ
+789 
-797 FIEAV
+797 
-802 KAQGIAYR
+802 
-810 GNLETLTSYFQET
+810 
-823 LNIIQQQ
+823 
-830 AVNAAEAQKTT
+830 
-841 ESLKAQLESVKKQV
+841 
-855 ITIQRQRKNSR
+855 

>member
-13 TADTSGATQAA
+13 TADTTGADQTAEAINKTREAA
-24 ASLDRIRES
+24 RGAGGSANAINQVTDALNN
-33 GESISQTSGVMDQIA
+33 
-48 DSLSRVK
+48 VK
-55 TVAEETG
+55 TAAEETG

-185 ARKQQMGERRKYV
+185 ARKQQAA
-198 RRAATV
+198 AATV

-257 IKTAGDAGQLTST
+257 IKTAGDAGELTST

-306 VKTAM
+306 IKTAM

-343 RQAEEKKKNMEK
+343 RQAEQATERMKKRARDAAESIKKSYEAIQDYNKADRTQEINKGFEDFIKGITTQYRLQTQEIERQIQLRREEAARQKGIDTQEAELARVKLDNDFEDGKITKRQRDYGMMMINQNLDDKIRRRDLEVAQREFMDYGRQLDSAVQARDEWEGKDFDMKFIQGQMPSLQEVERLFQQQFKAQERIDASNGELQKIQKDIGFLKNNIKEYREIGRNTDARTMELKLPKLLEQEKRLLSAREAARSEGNAATVRINELRDLFRQSGVNFEPSYQKGTDVTSRTGEYQKALEDQNTKAKELADKLADAREEAGKLGDIMGAYERNIVDQERSIRTQDRLNSANIDLFNKRADKKEAQEAKKAQEK
-355 LIQEANELKAQL
+355 LEKERDRELKK
-367 NHEAILQTEN
+367 LQ
-377 DLTSKI
+377 
-383 ASNRKIETEA
+383 
-393 LRESVREQQR
+393 REQQKDTKEAFKTFVQG
-403 LIDLQSKILDE
+403 LLMKTGESSSPQQSDLANK
-414 QDRARLLDAETD
+414 ALDAI
-426 FYDGKYGNPNSSE
+426 
-439 ARRKLERVQEGIRMD
+439 RKNI
-454 ANARHRA
+454 
-461 ESEEAASFN
+461 EAAAADGHIDE
-470 VRSAEEELAK
+470 AEMRELGKLYIAKLQELGLATKRAVNGLKEEL
-480 AREATEQLTSRVAA
+480 TQGL
-494 FENSGILSSKERT
+494 KE
-507 ILDGQ
+507 INAQIDA
-512 IGKKEQQIMEN
+512 IGKWANTTQRQKRPGGIVN
-523 LLSVAKTARN
+523 LPY
-533 ATERSGGFTG
+533 
-543 LGRISSDDMRK
+543 
-554 WIKTLIENGGD
+554 
-565 TSRLD
+565 
-570 ESWLQKGNAMFGQNF
+570 
-585 RSARQLM
+585 
-592 EEVLNAGN
+592 
-600 GRQQIAQL
+600 
-608 NELKNRRKRSD
+608 RKR
-619 EALIDQGGDLSTDD
+619 
-633 SRKKAYKV
+633 
-641 HDEALTEARK
+641 
-651 KQVEAMD
+651 
-658 VQYAAED
+658 
-665 NLEKATR
+665 
-672 ALSDRRALNAAQE
+672 
-685 RRDEAQQRNTEAKQ
+685 
-699 KNAVK
+699 
-704 KEEED
+704 
-709 RIQKLAEVQM
+709 
-719 REQQEQLKKKIREQ
+719 
-733 EKKEKEQEQQYKES
+733 
-747 LKNPDLSR
+747 
-755 PGQKRGVKEALNKV
+755 
-769 SKELAPEI
+769 
-777 RKAMADGKISTE
+777 
-789 ESKDLSRQ
+789 
-797 FIEAV
+797 
-802 KAQGIAYR
+802 
-810 GNLETLTSYFQET
+810 
-823 LNIIQQQ
+823 
-830 AVNAAEAQKTT
+830 
-841 ESLKAQLESVKKQV
+841 
-855 ITIQRQRKNSR
+855 